1 MRTILAA
8 FFLLAVVAASKGQT
22 PGQTPPVPP
31 PSGYRVTITDSKSE
45 KTSSVHAS
53 RLAGGQFYLVA
64 SGGTIVIPANTISAA
79 EFELP
84 APVRQASEAYR
95 SGDVEKA
102 VSLYPAIEPMRS
114 FVALPKCNVTEEFLN
129 FADAYRQTRKYA
141 EAEGLLHS
149 LNFGENQEAPLR
161 ATLIRAFILCDKN
174 ETAKAEALMK
184 DFPRT
189 NPEDLNF
196 PLDRIVRTRIFLAN
210 GNFHEA
216 ALEAGEAVAI
226 TRIEAPV
233 YPESLYLAAACYEKM
248 GEVLEKQKAGRDR
261 TESEKIM
268 DETVDYAAV
277 SNSVRQQ
284 LALLFANNY
293 WAKKEPVNVDEL
305 LAAAAGIKLKSTK
318 KPNSGTASEEQ
329 QPGAAEKAEEKEEKP
344 VWENFLKKPEAKP
357 DNEEIDSQL

>member
-1 MRTILAA
+1 MKIA
-8 FFLLAVVAASKGQT
+8 LAVCLFFAVVGHSEAQT
-22 PGQTPPVPP
+22 PAATPP
-31 PSGYRVTITDSKSE
+31 PSGYPATITDSKTG
-45 KTSSVHAS
+45 KTSNVHAS

-64 SGGTIVIPANTISAA
+64 SGGTIAIPANTISAA

-84 APVRQASEAYR
+84 TAVKQASEAYR
-95 SGDVEKA
+95 GGDVEKA
-102 VSLYPAIEPMRS
+102 ISLYPAIELMRS

-129 FADAYRQTRKYA
+129 FADSYRQTRKYSEA
-141 EAEGLLHS
+141 EALLNS
-149 LNFGENQEAPLR
+149 LNFGENKEAPLR

-174 ETAKAEALMK
+174 EAAKAEALMK

-210 GNFHEA
+210 GKFHEA

-248 GEVLEKQKAGRDR
+248 GEVLQKQKAGMNRA
-261 TESEKIM
+261 ESEKIM

-284 LALLFANNY
+284 LALLFSKNY
-293 WAKKEPVNVDEL
+293 WSKKEPVNVEEL
-305 LAAAAGIKLKSTK
+305 LAAAASVNLKSAK
-318 KPNSGTASEEQ
+318 KANAGSANEEQ
-329 QPGAAEKAEEKEEKP
+329 QPQAAQQSEEKQEKP
-344 VWENFLKKPEAKP
+344 AWESFLKKPEAKP
-357 DNEEIDSQL
+357 ENEDIDSQL

>member
-1 MRTILAA
+1 MRTSLTALFVLAA
-8 FFLLAVVAASKGQT
+8 LEASNGQT
-22 PGQTPPVPP
+22 PLAPPV
-31 PSGYRVTITDSKSE
+31 SGYRVTITDSKSG
-45 KTSSVHAS
+45 KTSNVHAT

-64 SGGTIVIPANTISAA
+64 SGGTIAIPANTISAA

-84 APVRQASEAYR
+84 AAVRQASEAYR

-141 EAEGLLHS
+141 EAEALLRS
-149 LNFGENQEAPLR
+149 LNFGENKEAPLR

-174 ETAKAEALMK
+174 ENAKAEALMK
-184 DFPRT
+184 DFPHT

-210 GNFHEA
+210 GKFHEA

-248 GEVLEKQKAGRDR
+248 GEVVEKQKAGRDR
-261 TESEKIM
+261 AESEKIM
-268 DETVDYAAV
+268 DETIDYAAV

-284 LALLFANNY
+284 LALLFSNNY
-293 WAKKEPVNVDEL
+293 WAKKEPVNVEEL
-305 LAAAAGIKLKSTK
+305 LAAAAGVTLKSAK
-318 KPNSGTASEEQ
+318 KTNSATTSEEQ
-329 QPGAAEKAEEKEEKP
+329 QSQAAEQAEEKEKP
-344 VWENFLKKPEAKP
+344 VWENFLKQPEAKP

>member
-1 MRTILAA
+1 VRTSLAA
-8 FFLLAVVAASKGQT
+8 LFFLAALGVSNGQT
-22 PGQTPPVPP
+22 PGQTPPPP
-31 PSGYRVTITDSKSE
+31 PVSGYRVAITDSKSG
-45 KTSSVHAS
+45 KTSNVHAS

-64 SGGTIVIPANTISAA
+64 SGGSIAIPASTISAA

-84 APVRQASEAYR
+84 AAVRQASEAYR

-141 EAEGLLHS
+141 EADALLRS
-149 LNFGENQEAPLR
+149 LNFGENKEAPLR

-196 PLDRIVRTRIFLAN
+196 PLDRIVRTRIFLGN
-210 GNFHEA
+210 GKFHEA

-248 GEVLEKQKAGRDR
+248 GEVVEKQKAGRDR
-261 TESEKIM
+261 AESEKIM
-268 DETVDYAAV
+268 DETIDYAAV

-284 LALLFANNY
+284 LALLFSNNY
-293 WAKKEPVNVDEL
+293 WAKKEPVNVEEL
-305 LAAAAGIKLKSTK
+305 LAAAAGITLKSAK
-318 KPNSGTASEEQ
+318 KPNSAATSEEQ
-329 QPGAAEKAEEKEEKP
+329 PSQAAEQAEEKEKP
-344 VWENFLKKPEAKP
+344 VWENFLKQPEAKP

>member
-1 MRTILAA
+1 MRLSLAP
-8 FFLLAVVAASKGQT
+8 FFLLAIVAASDAQT
-22 PGQTPPVPP
+22 PAAP
-31 PSGYRVTITDSKSE
+31 PSGYPVTITDSKE
-45 KTSSVHAS
+45 KTSNVHAS
-53 RLAGGQFYLVA
+53 RLVGGQFYLVA
-64 SGGTIVIPANTISAA
+64 SGGTIAIPANTISAA

-84 APVRQASEAYR
+84 APVKQASEAYR
-95 SGDVEKA
+95 AGDVEKA
-102 VSLYPAIEPMRS
+102 LSLYPAIEPMRS
-114 FVALPKCNVTEEFLN
+114 FVSLPKCNVAEEFLN

-141 EAEGLLHS
+141 EAEALLGS
-149 LNFGENQEAPLR
+149 LNFGENKEAPLR
-161 ATLIRAFILCDKN
+161 ATLIRAFIHCDKN
-174 ETAKAEALMK
+174 ETAKAEASMK

-210 GNFHEA
+210 GKFHEA

-248 GEVLEKQKAGRDR
+248 EEVVEKQKAGLSR

-284 LALLFANNY
+284 LALLFSNNY
-293 WAKKEPVNVDEL
+293 WAKKEAVNVEEL
-305 LAAAAGIKLKSTK
+305 LAAAAGINLKSAK
-318 KPNSGTASEEQ
+318 KPNSEGTSEEQ
-329 QPGAAEKAEEKEEKP
+329 QPEAAEKPQEEKKP
-344 VWENFLKKPEAKP
+344 VWENFLKQPEAKP